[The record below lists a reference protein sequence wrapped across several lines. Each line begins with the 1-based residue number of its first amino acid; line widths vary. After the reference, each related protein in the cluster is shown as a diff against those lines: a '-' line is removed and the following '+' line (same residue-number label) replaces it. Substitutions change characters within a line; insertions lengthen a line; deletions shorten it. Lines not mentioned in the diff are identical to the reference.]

1 MLRARVPLYAQ
12 LSLRNARIF
21 FHHSKHIQEAECL
34 SSQHIQEAECL
45 PERAIFKKLNVSIHI
60 QEAECKL
67 ISHIER
73 IRNNRT
79 NQQHHHHQAF

>member
-12 LSLRNARIF
+12 MSLRNVRIF
-21 FHHSKHIQEAECL
+21 FH
-34 SSQHIQEAECL
+34 HIQEAECL
-45 PERAIFKKLNVSIHI
+45 PERAIFKKLNVSLHI

-73 IRNNRT
+73 IRNKRT
-79 NQQHHHHQAF
+79 NQQHRHHQAF